1 VTIILNDT
9 NPPFE
14 EALQHFGT
22 KGMKWGV
29 RRQKRKEQNRQI
41 KDARRKIAGKEAEID
56 SLVRQANKTKSA
68 TERARLD
75 KLANKKAIA
84 LFNNPDHITASRM
97 TSGEKWANGLLLAG
111 AVGLAG
117 AAAAAKTL

>member
-1 VTIILNDT
+1 MTILLNQT

-29 RRQKRKEQNRQI
+29 RRQRRKEQNAQI
-41 KDARRKIAGKEAEID
+41 KTARRNIATKTVEVDALVREAGK
-56 SLVRQANKTKSA
+56 TKN
-68 TERARLD
+68 TKERAKLD
-75 KLANKKAIA
+75 ILATKKAVD
-84 LFNNPDHITASRM
+84 LFNSPDHITAARM
-97 TSGEKWANGLLLAG
+97 TSGEKWANGILLTA

-117 AAAAAKTL
+117 AGAVLRNL

>member
-1 VTIILNDT
+1 MTIILNET

-29 RRQKRKEQNRQI
+29 RRQKRKEQNAQI
-41 KDARRKIAGKEAEID
+41 KTARRNIANREAEID
-56 SLVRQANKTKSA
+56 TLVRQANKSKSA
-68 TERARLD
+68 PERARLD
-75 KLANKKAIA
+75 KLANRKAVA
-84 LFNNPDHITASRM
+84 LFNSPDHITAARM
-97 TSGEKWANGLLLAG
+97 TSGEKWANGLLLTA

-117 AAAAAKTL
+117 ATAAAKTL

>member
-1 VTIILNDT
+1 VTILLNQT

-29 RRQKRKEQNRQI
+29 RRQRRKEQNAQI
-41 KDARRKIAGKEAEID
+41 KTARRNIATKTVEVDALVREAGK
-56 SLVRQANKTKSA
+56 TKN
-68 TERARLD
+68 TKERAKLD
-75 KLANKKAIA
+75 ILATKKAVD
-84 LFNNPDHITASRM
+84 LFNSPDHITAARM
-97 TSGEKWANGLLLAG
+97 TSGEKWANGILLTA

-117 AAAAAKTL
+117 AGAVLRNL